1 MRAAQNRMRRLLI
14 VLMLAVA
21 AAVACAGGAAG
32 DGTSGIEGRV
42 TIGPQCPVIQ
52 EGSPCPDAPY
62 VAPVLVLHDGAEV
75 ATGRSAPDGTFR
87 IPVAPGRYE
96 VEGVPLD
103 DEGLVT
109 ATAQQHVVVSAGG
122 YTRVD
127 LSFDSGI
134 R

>member
-1 MRAAQNRMRRLLI
+1 MRRLWILLPL
-14 VLMLAVA
+14 VLSVTA
-21 AAVACAGGAAG
+21 ACAGGAAG

-62 VAPVLVLHDGAEV
+62 VATVRILLDGDVV
-75 ATGRSAPDGTFR
+75 ATGRSGRDGSFR
-87 IPVAPGRYE
+87 IPVAPGEYT
-96 VEGVPLD
+96 VDAAPP
-103 DEGLVT
+103 DENGI
-109 ATAQQHVVVSAGG
+109 ATVRVQPHVVVSDGG
-122 YTRVD
+122 YSRVD

>member
-1 MRAAQNRMRRLLI
+1 VRASHTHMRPLSILLLL
-14 VLMLAVA
+14 VLSAG
-21 AAVACAGGAAG
+21 VACAGGAAG

-42 TIGPQCPVIQ
+42 TIGPQCPVLL

-62 VAPVLVLHDGAEV
+62 VATVRVVLDGSEV
-75 ATGRSAPDGTFR
+75 ATGRSAQDGSFR
-87 IPVAPGRYE
+87 ISVPPGQYV
-96 VEGVPLD
+96 VEGEPLD
-103 DEGLVT
+103 GEGIAV
-109 ATAQQHVVVSAGG
+109 ATAQQHVVVTAGG